1 MNALEYRNIKGINVS
16 ELLSCISRRISYVL
30 VDKFPGTAQIVRVA
44 ARLTGEDSKN
54 VAAENPLFYME
65 LLDQLSDLTLILVVS
80 FPKESWVYEFLN
92 ALRGNADLTAVLNKY
107 RNKITKYCD
116 NQYVNITSKKLDVAE
131 ELC

>member
-1 MNALEYRNIKGINVS
+1 VS

-30 VDKFPGTAQIVRVA
+30 VDKFPGTAQVVRVA
-44 ARLTGEDSKN
+44 ARLTGEGSKN
-54 VAAENPLFYME
+54 VPAENPLLYME

-92 ALRGNADLTAVLNKY
+92 ALRGNADLTTVLNKY
-107 RNKITKYCD
+107 RNQITKYCD
-116 NQYVNITSKKLDVAE
+116 NQYANIMNKKLDVVE